1 MTVNK
6 KQQAVECREPVKPGR
21 CAARLQNIN
30 KSSRANEVKLGDL
43 LDCFVG
49 FAFSQ

>member
-1 MTVNK
+1 MQEPESPV
-6 KQQAVECREPVKPGR
+6 AVL
-21 CAARLQNIN
+21 RLQNIN

-43 LDCFVG
+43 LDCFVSS